1 MAGLQIQ
8 GATGSVVEAGA
19 AAAKGMHIITKPQDY
34 GAFGHYRAV
43 LTTGTIAAGMAG
55 NGELVQMRWV
65 DATRFC
71 VITHIKVLEF
81 RNITTA
87 FVAGPYQFNLIR
99 STAWS
104 ADGTGGGAVSVADPQ
119 LQLRPP
125 VMGASLFS
133 TGFRLATTAAL
144 GAGTKTFDTL
154 TMGACFGNVGS
165 TPAIAEYFIPKGGGV
180 TGTGGP
186 GVDLFSPDTSGG
198 EHPIVLTS
206 NGGSTSEG
214 ISIRGTVPGTGTWIA
229 SFLVKWAEVTAF

>member
-1 MAGLQIQ
+1 MAGLAVQ
-8 GATGSVVEAGA
+8 GAGGSVAEVGA
-19 AAAKGMHIITKPQDY
+19 FAAKGLHCIAKPQDH
-34 GAFGHYRAV
+34 GALGHYRAV
-43 LTTGTIAAGMAG
+43 LTTGTIAAGMAA

-71 VITHIKVLEF
+71 VIYEVEVLEF

-87 FVAGPYQFNLIR
+87 FAAGPYQFNVIR

-119 LQLRPP
+119 LQVRAAT
-125 VMGASLFS
+125 MGASLFS

-154 TMGACFGNVGS
+154 PMGACFGNVGS

-180 TGTGGP
+180 TGTGGGGIELLKP
-186 GVDLFSPDTSGG
+186 NIEAG

-214 ISIRGTVPGTGTWIA
+214 ISIRATVPATGTWIA
-229 SFLVKWAEVTAF
+229 SFLVKWCEVTAF